1 MKKIL
6 IIHFSLFISLC
17 SFAQNPGNII
27 TESGNI
33 LGGETNKPLD
43 DIVEKKLVIEKRLL
57 PYAPVR
63 EADIMWEK
71 RIWRVV
77 DTREKM
83 NLPFVYSQRPL
94 FQILKEA
101 AESGEITI
109 YSTEDDKFTQ
119 PLSLEQVLAI
129 GGSMDTI
136 MVPNPD
142 SQDPYDLIP
151 KIVKNDINYEEVKR
165 FRLKEIW
172 YFDKQYSKLQVRIL
186 GIAPIIDVNNDDG
199 SFRYEQPLFWVYYP
213 DARKLLSNEKVFNSG
228 NDASPLSWED
238 MFEMRYFTSYI
249 YKESNV
255 FDQRIQDYMSG
266 LDILLES
273 DRIKREIFNFEHDL
287 WSY

>member
-1 MKKIL
+1 MKKINL
-6 IIHFSLFISLC
+6 SFLFSLFVVLAV
-17 SFAQNPGNII
+17 AQNANNII

-33 LGGETNKPLD
+33 LGGESGLPLD
-43 DIVEKKLVIEKRLL
+43 DVVEKKLVIEKRLL
-57 PYAPVR
+57 PYAPIR

-77 DTREKM
+77 DIREKM
-83 NLPFVYSQRPL
+83 NLPFGYSQRPL

-101 AESGEITI
+101 AEKGEITI

-129 GGSMDTI
+129 GGSVDTI

-142 SQDPYDLIP
+142 SQDPYDLVQ

-165 FRLKEIW
+165 FRLKEVW
-172 YFDKQYSKLQVRIL
+172 YFDKQYSRLQVRIL

-213 DARKLLSNEKVFNSG
+213 DARKLLANEKVFNSG
-228 NDASPLSWED
+228 NDATPLSWED
-238 MFEMRYFTSYI
+238 IFEMRYFTSYI

>member
-1 MKKIL
+1 MKKFNL
-6 IIHFSLFISLC
+6 SFLFSLFVVLAV
-17 SFAQNPGNII
+17 AQNANNII
-27 TESGNI
+27 TESGTI
-33 LGGETNKPLD
+33 LGGETGLPLD
-43 DIVEKKLVIEKRLL
+43 DVVEKKLVTEKRLL
-57 PYAPVR
+57 PYAPIR
-63 EADIMWEK
+63 EADVMWEK

-77 DTREKM
+77 DIREKM
-83 NLPFVYSQRPL
+83 NLPFGYSQRPL

-101 AESGEITI
+101 AEKGEITI

-119 PLSLEQVLAI
+119 PLSLEQVMAI
-129 GGSMDTI
+129 GGSVDTI

-142 SQDPYDLIP
+142 SQDPYDLVP

-172 YFDKQYSKLQVRIL
+172 YFDKQYSRLQVRIL

-213 DARKLLSNEKVFNSG
+213 DARKLLANEKVFNSG
-228 NDASPLSWED
+228 NDATPLSWED
-238 MFEMRYFTSYI
+238 IFEMRYFTSYI

>member
-1 MKKIL
+1 MKKINL
-6 IIHFSLFISLC
+6 SILFLFILILGY
-17 SFAQNPGNII
+17 AQNPNNII

-33 LGGETNKPLD
+33 LGAETGLPLD
-43 DIVEKKLVIEKRLL
+43 DVVEKKLVTEKRLL

-77 DTREKM
+77 DIREKM
-83 NLPFVYSQRPL
+83 NLPFGYSQRPL

-101 AESGEITI
+101 AENGDITI

-119 PLSLEQVLAI
+119 PLSLEQVMAI
-129 GGSMDTI
+129 GGSVDTI

-142 SQDPYDLIP
+142 SQDPYDLVA
-151 KIVKNDINYEEVKR
+151 KIVKNDINFEEVKR
-165 FRLKEIW
+165 YRLKEIW
-172 YFDKQYSKLQVRIL
+172 YFDKQYSRLQVRIL

-213 DARKLLSNEKVFNSG
+213 DARKLLANEKVFNSG
-228 NDASPLSWED
+228 NDATPLSWED

>member
-1 MKKIL
+1 MKKINL
-6 IIHFSLFISLC
+6 SFLFSLFVVLAV
-17 SFAQNPGNII
+17 AQNANNII

-33 LGGETNKPLD
+33 LGGESGLPLD
-43 DIVEKKLVIEKRLL
+43 DVVEKKLVIEKRLL
-57 PYAPVR
+57 PYAPIR

-77 DTREKM
+77 DIREKM
-83 NLPFVYSQRPL
+83 NLPFGYSQRPL

-101 AESGEITI
+101 AEKGEITI

-129 GGSMDTI
+129 GGSVDTI

-142 SQDPYDLIP
+142 SQDPYDLVQ
-151 KIVKNDINYEEVKR
+151 KIVKNDINFEEVKR

-172 YFDKQYSKLQVRIL
+172 YFDKQYSRLQVRIL

-213 DARKLLSNEKVFNSG
+213 DARKLLANEKVFNSG
-228 NDASPLSWED
+228 NDATPLSWED
-238 MFEMRYFTSYI
+238 IFEMRYFTSYI